1 MRCLNGSRFESLIN
15 SGVVNLIYIDKHLSA
30 VLMSNGCTCV
40 AKLILRNKVRNII
53 RCFSGQFEVFRDFP
67 GAPLALGT
75 LLWATFLLRRFQ
87 FDGFLV
93 KRGLGKFEK
102 ENFHQELYFQL
113 CSKAQQQLSGVGDRI
128 APILIHGTRRL
139 RRPNN

>member
-1 MRCLNGSRFESLIN
+1 M
-15 SGVVNLIYIDKHLSA
+15 
-30 VLMSNGCTCV
+30 
-40 AKLILRNKVRNII
+40 I
-53 RCFSGQFEVFRDFP
+53 RRFSGQFEIFRDFP
-67 GAPLALGT
+67 GARIALGT
-75 LLWATFLLRRFQ
+75 LLWATFLLRQFE

-102 ENFHQELYFQL
+102 ENFQQELYFQL